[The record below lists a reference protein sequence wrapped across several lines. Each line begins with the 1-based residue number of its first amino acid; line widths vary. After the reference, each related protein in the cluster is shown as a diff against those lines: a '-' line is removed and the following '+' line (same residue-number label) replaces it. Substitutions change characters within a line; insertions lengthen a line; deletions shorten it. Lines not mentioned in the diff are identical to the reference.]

1 MNRTLFALVIVALA
15 GAALAGC
22 SRGDDAANAG
32 HAHEAEEP
40 HDAHPAHNIDATAPP
55 DGTLWP
61 TDEPLRA
68 GMSRI
73 EDAVGRVHALNQPL
87 SREQASELARTVEEN
102 VTYIVR
108 NCRLP
113 PAPDAALHVL
123 IGRMVTAANQL
134 KSGEGPADAVMQLD
148 GVLQDYRAAFDHTH
162 AAGGES

>member
-1 MNRTLFALVIVALA
+1 MVIAALA

-22 SRGDDAANAG
+22 SRGGDAASAG
-32 HAHEAEEP
+32 DAHEAEES
-40 HDAHPAHNIDATAPP
+40 HDAHAAHGVGVTAPP

-73 EDAVGRVHALNQPL
+73 EEAVGRAKAMNQPV
-87 SREQASELARTVEEN
+87 SREQAGELARTVEEN

-108 NCRLP
+108 NCKLP

-123 IGRMVTAANQL
+123 ITRMTAAASQL
-134 KSGEGPADAVMQLD
+134 KSGGSTADAVDRLD
-148 GVLQDYRAAFDHTH
+148 GVLQDYRAAFDHSH
-162 AAGGES
+162 AAGES

>member
-22 SRGDDAANAG
+22 SRGGDAANAG

-40 HDAHPAHNIDATAPP
+40 HDAHSAHDVGAIAPP

-73 EDAVGRVHALNQPL
+73 EDAVGRVHALNKPI
-87 SREQASELARTVEEN
+87 SREQAGELAHTVEEN
-102 VTYIVR
+102 VNYIVR
-108 NCRLP
+108 NCKLP

-123 IGRMVTAANQL
+123 IGRMLTAAHQL
-134 KSGEGPADAVMQLD
+134 KSGEGSAEAVVQLD